1 MINRVSLHTFC
12 ERLKSSDLFKD
23 SFWALAGS
31 ALGKGL
37 SLLAGIAVARFLGKE
52 VYGEY
57 GTIRTTLFYI
67 AIVST
72 FGFGY
77 TATKF
82 VADYISEKPEK
93 LKSLVWTFLKITL
106 VFSGLL
112 ALVQIIFAA
121 SIALFI
127 DAPNLE
133 FQLRFFSLL
142 IILNGLQTT
151 QIAILSGFKK
161 FKETAKINIYTGFV
175 VFIGSIIMTWFWGL
189 TGALGALMLSFVVQ
203 VILNQIIIRHALT
216 QYNSNEKV
224 SRSEI
229 YSMLGFSIPVA
240 LQESLYTIVHWIGL
254 LLLIHFANYGEVGLS
269 SAAALWQ
276 SVVIFVPAMLKN
288 VMFSY
293 LSSSDNHS
301 SLINKL
307 LLVNFLSSLLPVSI
321 VILFS
326 GFISSFYG
334 VSFVGLPK
342 VLNTS
347 AAAALFIC
355 LSEVYCYEFI
365 SRGKP
370 WIVFIARLVRDMFIL
385 ILTYIILQQINE
397 SQAYWFALISLIA
410 NGIFLIL
417 LHLRY
422 RYVK

>member
-127 DAPNLE
+127 VGPSASISGIN
-133 FQLRFFSLL
+133 
-142 IILNGLQTT
+142 T
-151 QIAILSGFKK
+151 ILSGFKK

-342 VLNTS
+342 VLNIS

>member
-216 QYNSNEKV
+216 Q
-224 SRSEI
+224 
-229 YSMLGFSIPVA
+229 
-240 LQESLYTIVHWIGL
+240 
-254 LLLIHFANYGEVGLS
+254 
-269 SAAALWQ
+269 
-276 SVVIFVPAMLKN
+276 
-288 VMFSY
+288 
-293 LSSSDNHS
+293 
-301 SLINKL
+301 
-307 LLVNFLSSLLPVSI
+307 
-321 VILFS
+321 
-326 GFISSFYG
+326 
-334 VSFVGLPK
+334 
-342 VLNTS
+342 
-347 AAAALFIC
+347 
-355 LSEVYCYEFI
+355 
-365 SRGKP
+365 
-370 WIVFIARLVRDMFIL
+370 
-385 ILTYIILQQINE
+385 
-397 SQAYWFALISLIA
+397 
-410 NGIFLIL
+410 
-417 LHLRY
+417 
-422 RYVK
+422 